1 MATISKPTCSILTG
15 LLASYGIERAVVSPG
30 SRNAPLL
37 VSMERSGNFAIS
49 TVVDERTA
57 AFVALGMAKQT
68 SKPVALV
75 CTSGSAML
83 NYGPALAEAY
93 YSRTP
98 LIAITA
104 DRPGEW
110 IDQRDSQTIRQ
121 NGALDA
127 VVRKSVEI
135 DERMSLRQVNRLI
148 NEALTAAAGNIPGP
162 AHINVPLGAPLTTM
176 AQESEMPVGNRIST
190 VRCRQEVPDDVFRL
204 LTSSKKIMFIAGAG
218 ADVNPLSVRLP
229 DNSVWFSDRFGGE
242 QAGISALAA
251 GVLLNRADDEKKAML
266 RPDFVVNLGG
276 TLIDDKFKACL
287 RRWQSPVINIGFD
300 DNMVDT
306 FGSLHMQIECNAS
319 DFVEQ
324 WNAYVCRNYGHTV
337 SDQPGYCRHW
347 RDFISASERGVA
359 GLPWCDIEAMRMLA
373 MNFNGGELFASNGM
387 CARYAQLM
395 PWKVDRIHYNR
406 GVSGI
411 DGCTSTAAGISMATE
426 RTVLLLTGDM
436 SFGYDIGALVL
447 KNLRGNFKIA
457 VFDNGGGDI
466 FRHVA
471 TTASLPE
478 RETRFAVPVEQ
489 PVAQLATAFGFDYYL
504 ADGNSGTADAL
515 VAFLRDSE
523 KPAILHIIT
532 DIESNQ
538 KAYNILT

>member
-204 LTSSKKIMFIAGAG
+204 LT
-218 ADVNPLSVRLP
+218 LS
-229 DNSVWFSDRFGGE
+229 
-242 QAGISALAA
+242 
-251 GVLLNRADDEKKAML
+251 
-266 RPDFVVNLGG
+266 
-276 TLIDDKFKACL
+276 LI
-287 RRWQSPVINIGFD
+287 
-300 DNMVDT
+300 
-306 FGSLHMQIECNAS
+306 
-319 DFVEQ
+319 
-324 WNAYVCRNYGHTV
+324 
-337 SDQPGYCRHW
+337 
-347 RDFISASERGVA
+347 
-359 GLPWCDIEAMRMLA
+359 
-373 MNFNGGELFASNGM
+373 
-387 CARYAQLM
+387 
-395 PWKVDRIHYNR
+395 
-406 GVSGI
+406 
-411 DGCTSTAAGISMATE
+411 
-426 RTVLLLTGDM
+426 
-436 SFGYDIGALVL
+436 
-447 KNLRGNFKIA
+447 
-457 VFDNGGGDI
+457 
-466 FRHVA
+466 
-471 TTASLPE
+471 
-478 RETRFAVPVEQ
+478 
-489 PVAQLATAFGFDYYL
+489 
-504 ADGNSGTADAL
+504 
-515 VAFLRDSE
+515 
-523 KPAILHIIT
+523 HI
-532 DIESNQ
+532 
-538 KAYNILT
+538 